1 MENITVNAHCSLT
14 IDHFKPTVN
23 KIDHLDIK
31 TFGEMKITTDREALT
46 TIEGTTLTVR
56 SGSLV
61 ISLFSYYVIKFVTD
75 LWQVDGFPPP
85 VKLTAMI

>member
-1 MENITVNAHCSLT
+1 LWPIIFVGLVYDVEHHFEQYITYIMAVSFTGGHCSLT

-61 ISLFSYYVIKFVTD
+61 I
-75 LWQVDGFPPP
+75 
-85 VKLTAMI
+85 

>member
-1 MENITVNAHCSLT
+1 VIFTSGHFETMENITVNAHCSLT

-46 TIEGTTLTVR
+46 TIFLLDFGTVVTAWYC
-56 SGSLV
+56 G
-61 ISLFSYYVIKFVTD
+61 ISNI
-75 LWQVDGFPPP
+75 
-85 VKLTAMI
+85 

>member
-1 MENITVNAHCSLT
+1 VINGQATMC
-14 IDHFKPTVN
+14 IDSDILHGFKVSWS
-23 KIDHLDIK
+23 KDHLDIK

-61 ISLFSYYVIKFVTD
+61 ISLFSYSN
-75 LWQVDGFPPP
+75 
-85 VKLTAMI
+85 